1 LSGGRALRGPG
12 DQPPP
17 GPARLARVNSADR
30 WLGLWPWPRCSLEI
44 FLSGTVQT
52 LTAIELYVS
61 PPPSRF
67 SNPKPSRAS
76 CPMSLNVA
84 VCPMCGVLLQGEEH
98 QGIHRQ
104 PFLDRISYPAALL
117 VAAALGFEG
126 ALVGLSASETATTR
140 QGPPT
145 ALRVEKAKPPQC
157 SIETPDRL
165 VFL

>member
-1 LSGGRALRGPG
+1 
-12 DQPPP
+12 
-17 GPARLARVNSADR
+17 
-30 WLGLWPWPRCSLEI
+30 
-44 FLSGTVQT
+44 
-52 LTAIELYVS
+52 
-61 PPPSRF
+61 
-67 SNPKPSRAS
+67 
-76 CPMSLNVA
+76 MSLNVA

>member
-1 LSGGRALRGPG
+1 M
-12 DQPPP
+12 
-17 GPARLARVNSADR
+17 AR
-30 WLGLWPWPRCSLEI
+30 RCSLEI

-61 PPPSRF
+61 PSPSRF

-84 VCPMCGVLLQGEEH
+84 VCPICGVLLQGEEH
-98 QGIHRQ
+98 QGSSHIHRQ
-104 PFLDRISYPAALL
+104 PFLDQISYPAALL
-117 VAAALGFEG
+117 VAAVLGFEG
-126 ALVGLSASETATTR
+126 ALVGLTAREAATAR
-140 QGPPT
+140 QWPPA